1 MVSDI
6 EQRSRFLDTLD
17 WLHHVLIR
25 HANSLNIALVRIAY
39 GTDNRLG
46 ETYGAPE
53 ALRQLAELTYDLK
66 KSFRSSDLVGRDGT
80 DFWIIFPYTPFSDNV
95 HEKLKAVLQKST
107 HDNLNIVDR
116 EIAIFELPGIYEDK
130 HIAVNDSVE
139 LIHYLKTHQSTLA
152 SHVFKIT

>member
-25 HANSLNIALVRIAY
+25 HTDSLNIALVRIAY
-39 GTDNRLG
+39 GTDNVLG

-95 HEKLKAVLQKST
+95 FEKLTSVLQKST

-116 EIAIFELPGIYEDK
+116 EIAIFELPTIY
-130 HIAVNDSVE
+130 AQNRLTVTDSVE
-139 LIHYLKTHQSTLA
+139 LLHFLRAHQTQLA
-152 SHVFKIT
+152 SHVFKIS